1 MIDIIKLFIKC
12 FSFVS
17 FLTITVIL
25 LMLVISLTGCSS
37 KRVQYVPKVQY
48 VKIPVKCEVSKL
60 PTKPVMKKSVYH
72 TLNDVLI
79 YAEQLKLIVD
89 SCATELSS
97 IKK

>member
-1 MIDIIKLFIKC
+1 MLSIIKLFVKC
-12 FSFVS
+12 FAFVG
-17 FLTITVIL
+17 FLTATVIL

-37 KRVQYVPKVQY
+37 KRVEYVPKVQY

-60 PTKPVMKKSVYH
+60 PTKPVMKTSVYH

-89 SCATELSS
+89 KCAVESSS